1 MNVATATVGATIAK
15 LTPMESLLTSFN
27 TNPYFIGLMMLL
39 MNLGGRFLA
48 MEVTKGQEKFFQD
61 PWVRRLLIFI
71 VIFIATRNLFVA
83 FWLGLAVILVLSVL
97 LNETSPLYI
106 GGPIGKKNKGEN
118 PGSHA
123 ALTPE
128 EADIYRKLTDKLAKV
143 KGVEEKEPEEDS
155 YEKIE
160 DIYSKNM
167 GYIQTIY

>member
-1 MNVATATVGATIAK
+1 MASATVGATIVK
-15 LTPMESLLTSFN
+15 LTPLESLLTSFN
-27 TNPYFIGLMMLL
+27 TNPYFIGIMMLL

-61 PWVRRLLIFI
+61 PWVRRLLIII

-83 FWLGLAVILVLSVL
+83 FWLGLAVILVLSIL
-97 LNETSPLYI
+97 LNETSPFYI
-106 GGPIGKKNKGEN
+106 GGPIGKKVNEN
-118 PGSHA
+118 PGSQT
-123 ALTPE
+123 LTPE

-143 KGVEEKEPEEDS
+143 KGGEEKGEEES

-167 GYIQTIY
+167 EYLHTII

>member
-15 LTPMESLLTSFN
+15 LTPIESLLTSFN
-27 TNPYFIGLMMLL
+27 TNPYFIGLMMLI

-83 FWLGLAVILVLSVL
+83 FWLGLAVILVMSIL
-97 LNETSPLYI
+97 LNETNPFYI
-106 GGPIGKKNKGEN
+106 GGPIGKKKETEN
-118 PGSHA
+118 PGTQT
-123 ALTPE
+123 LTPE

-143 KGVEEKEPEEDS
+143 KGIEEKEANDS

-167 GYIQTIY
+167 EYIHTII

>member
-15 LTPMESLLTSFN
+15 ITPLETLLTSFN
-27 TNPYFIGLMMLL
+27 TNPYFIGLMMLI

-61 PWVRRLLIFI
+61 PWIRRLLIFI

-83 FWLGLAVILVLSVL
+83 FWLGLVVILVMSIL
-97 LNETSPLYI
+97 LNETSTFYI
-106 GGPIGKKNKGEN
+106 GGPIGKKSGTEN
-118 PGSHA
+118 PGSQ

-128 EADIYRKLTDKLAKV
+128 EADIYRKLTDKVAKV
-143 KGVEEKEPEEDS
+143 KGHEEKETEES

-160 DIYSKNM
+160 DVYSKNL
-167 GYIQTIY
+167 GYIQTIF

>member
-1 MNVATATVGATIAK
+1 MATATVGATIAK
-15 LTPMESLLTSFN
+15 ITPLEGILTSFN
-27 TNPYFIGLMMLL
+27 TNPYFIGLMMLF

-83 FWLGLAVILVLSVL
+83 FWLGLAVILVMSIL
-97 LNETSPLYI
+97 LNETSSFYI
-106 GGPIGKKNKGEN
+106 GGPIGKKVDEN
-118 PGSHA
+118 PGA
-123 ALTPE
+123 QTLTPE

-143 KGVEEKEPEEDS
+143 KGTEEKDSKDS

-160 DIYSKNM
+160 DVYSKNM
-167 GYIQTIY
+167 EYIHTII